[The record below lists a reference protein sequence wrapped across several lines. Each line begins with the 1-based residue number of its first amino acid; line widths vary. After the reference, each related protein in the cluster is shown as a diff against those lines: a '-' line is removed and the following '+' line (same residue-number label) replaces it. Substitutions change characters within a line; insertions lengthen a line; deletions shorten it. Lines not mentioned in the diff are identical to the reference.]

1 MLVSIIPHTMRAQ
14 SNILTLMEWMW
25 PKIWSKI
32 IEAEKIPP
40 KSVEL
45 SLVLKIIDDPNFYSG
60 INSPDVRFS
69 IEPIL

>member
-1 MLVSIIPHTMRAQ
+1 MCTQ
-14 SNILTLMEWMW
+14 SKILTLMEWMW
-25 PKIWSKI
+25 PKIWEKI
-32 IEAEKIPP
+32 IEAEKITP

-60 INSPDVRFS
+60 INSPGVYIS